1 MYRAADDFGHW
12 LVLDGFESALDLTIK
27 NGIVTGAGFRY
38 ASEDDETI
46 VQKVADVFKSIGW
59 LVPDDEGEML

>member
-1 MYRAADDFGHW
+1 M
-12 LVLDGFESALDLTIK
+12 DLTIK